1 MEKMCKVEISARY
14 VRELENELEAK
25 ISEID
30 ALRVQLDECL
40 AVAQFEVTY
49 DEHRAEKY
57 RAEEYRAEE
66 YRAAWQIERQKN
78 AKLRKKL
85 AKLKHQ
91 RKSVLNTLDEMFKI
105 RGE

>member
-25 ISEID
+25 INEVNVLKVQISELKDNHMFDVMGLKNDVQFQKEIAD
-30 ALRVQLDECL
+30 SYCKDYKIAL
-40 AVAQFEVTY
+40 
-49 DEHRAEKY
+49 
-57 RAEEYRAEE
+57 
-66 YRAAWQIERQKN
+66 QKN

-85 AKLKHQ
+85 AELKHQ

>member
-1 MEKMCKVEISARY
+1 MEKMCKVEISASY

-30 ALRVQLDECL
+30 ALRVQIAESELVQVVTLKQDL
-40 AVAQFEVTY
+40 AYYKRLSFTY
-49 DEHRAEKY
+49 CEDYE
-57 RAEEYRAEE
+57 
-66 YRAAWQIERQKN
+66 AACKQNR
-78 AKLRKKL
+78 KLRKKL

-91 RKSVLNTLDEMFKI
+91 RKSVLDTLDEMFKI